1 MMLQHQQMY
10 HQQMIAH
17 HQQMMAV
24 QNMTSPIST
33 DKNQNKRKEMDDSD
47 LKEQSNE
54 DEKRAKSE

>member
-1 MMLQHQQMY
+1 
-10 HQQMIAH
+10 MIAH